1 MKQKCWYEMSLPRE
15 INHQKSLFL
24 TLSVVRNMF
33 RVAQLS
39 CKCVMVQMQ
48 KLA

>member
-15 INHQKSLFL
+15 INYTKSLFL
-24 TLSVVRNMF
+24 TLSIRRNMF
-33 RVAQLS
+33 RVAQLP
-39 CKCVMVQMQ
+39 CKCVKAQMQ